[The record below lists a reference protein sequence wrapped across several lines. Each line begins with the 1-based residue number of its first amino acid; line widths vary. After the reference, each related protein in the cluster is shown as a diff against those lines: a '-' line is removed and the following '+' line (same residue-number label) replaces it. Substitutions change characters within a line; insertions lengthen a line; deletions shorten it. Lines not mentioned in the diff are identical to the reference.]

1 MSKKNRIFAAAIA
14 VLLLALTSFGAFA
27 SFRLYEIDF
36 KYDEKREEFQ
46 FTAVTGATYYEI
58 RGYAPGETIS
68 NDTGTL
74 IAKYTPD
81 TVSTGDELYTIPLG
95 QTPEVID
102 KASLDVLK
110 SKPYYTLKVYAFQ
123 EAARVPHKVTVTAN
137 HCTANVTST
146 TVLDGG
152 TFSVTFSDDSG
163 SSLKTYYGTLT
174 ATMGGVDITGPE
186 YGADGSNIFQVVY
199 GDHETYVTVNNIT
212 GDVVISMTAAE
223 PPAPATLDTPQA
235 WIDGEFLKWDSVPN
249 ATEYYVEIYKGNPDS
264 GGTYVYGGFT
274 ANTSIDVASHYT
286 EDDFYNARV
295 KACYSTTIVQSPYTS
310 WFAFDF
316 TEISTNPPTNAPMM
330 DIDYSSTDT
339 CIGESNPLTF
349 VGTGAGICTKKHI
362 VDEDGDGYDDA
373 SYSAGYD
380 AGITYQKNVSGDSGV
395 SDFITK
401 ILGAVTGG
409 ALYVGSNVKI
419 AGISLISIA
428 AILAVGVAIMIIFS
442 FKKGS

>member
-14 VLLLALTSFGAFA
+14 VLLLALTSVGAFA
-27 SFRLYEIDF
+27 SYRLYEMDF

-58 RGYAPGETIS
+58 RGYAPGETIA

-74 IAKYTPD
+74 IATYTPD
-81 TVSTGDELYTIPLG
+81 TVSIGDELYTVPLG
-95 QTPEVID
+95 QTPEAID

-110 SKPYYTLKVYAFQ
+110 SKPYYTLKVYAYH
-123 EAARVPHKVTVTAN
+123 EADPVSHSVTVTAKY
-137 HCTANVTST
+137 CTASVTSS
-146 TVLDGG
+146 TVLDGA
-152 TFSVTFSDDSG
+152 TFSVTFSDISG
-163 SSLKTYYGTLT
+163 GTFKTYYGTL
-174 ATMGGVDITGPE
+174 AVTMGGVDITGAE
-186 YGADGSNIFQVVY
+186 YGEYGSNTLQVVY
-199 GDHETYVTVNNIT
+199 GDDATYVTVNNIT

-223 PPAPATLDTPQA
+223 PPAPDSLDTPQA
-235 WIDGEFLKWDSVPN
+235 WIDGDYLKWDSVPN
-249 ATEYYVEIYKGNPDS
+249 ATEYLVEVRKSSSS
-264 GGTYVYGGFT
+264 GQLMGTTYVTGNSVDIAGYV
-274 ANTSIDVASHYT
+274 SDLDY
-286 EDDFYNARV
+286 YLARV
-295 KACYSTTIVQSPYTS
+295 TACYATNLVTSTPSGWY
-310 WFAFDF
+310 FFDF
-316 TEISTNPPTNAPMM
+316 TTIPAESPLM
-330 DIDYSSTDT
+330 DVDYSSVDT

-349 VGTGAGICTKKHI
+349 VGSGSGVCNKPHI
-362 VDEDGDGYDDA
+362 VDKNGDGYDDA

-419 AGISLISIA
+419 AGISLITIA
-428 AILAVGVAIMIIFS
+428 AILAVGVAVAILFS

>member
-14 VLLLALTSFGAFA
+14 VLLLALTSVGAFA

-74 IAKYTPD
+74 IARYTPD
-81 TVSTGDELYTIPLG
+81 TVSTGDELYAVPLG
-95 QTPEVID
+95 QTPAIID

-123 EAARVPHKVTVTAN
+123 EAAPVSYNVSVTAN
-137 HCTANVTST
+137 YCTSNVTNT

-152 TFSVTFSDDSG
+152 TFSVTFSDNSG
-163 SSLKTYYGTLT
+163 STRKTYYGTLT
-174 ATMGGVDITGPE
+174 ATMGGVDITVPE
-186 YGADGSNIFQVVY
+186 YGADGNNTLQVVY
-199 GDHETYVTVNNIT
+199 GDNATYVTVNNIT

-223 PPAPATLDTPQA
+223 PPAPDSLDTPQA
-235 WIDGEFLKWDSVPN
+235 SLSDDGESLEWDSVPN
-249 ATEYYVEIYKGNPDS
+249 ATEYLVEVRKDSSSGQLMGSTHVTGNSLSIASYVSDLGY
-264 GGTYVYGGFT
+264 YF
-274 ANTSIDVASHYT
+274 
-286 EDDFYNARV
+286 ARV
-295 KACYSTTIVQSPYTS
+295 TACYATNIVTSTPSQWYM
-310 WFAFDF
+310 FDF
-316 TEISTNPPTNAPMM
+316 TTIPAESPLM
-330 DIDYSSTDT
+330 DVDYSSVDT

-349 VGTGAGICTKKHI
+349 VGTGSGVCNKPHI
-362 VDEDGDGYDDA
+362 VDKNGDGYDDA

-395 SDFITK
+395 SDFVTK

-428 AILAVGVAIMIIFS
+428 AILAVGVAIVIIFS

>member
-123 EAARVPHKVTVTAN
+123 ESAPVSHKVTVTAN

-163 SSLKTYYGTLT
+163 SSLKTYHGTLT

-199 GDHETYVTVNNIT
+199 GDHETYVTVNKIT

-223 PPAPATLDTPQA
+223 SPAPATLDTPQA
-235 WIDGEFLKWDSVPN
+235 WIDGDFLKWDSVPN
-249 ATEYYVEIYKGNPDS
+249 ATEYYVEVYKGVPDS
-264 GGTYVYGGFT
+264 GGSLLYGGFT
-274 ANTSIDVASHYT
+274 TNMSIDVAAYYT

-295 KACYSTTIVQSPYTS
+295 KACYSTTIVQSAYTS
-310 WFAFDF
+310 WFSFDF
-316 TEISTNPPTNAPMM
+316 TQISTNPPTNAPMM

-373 SYSAGYD
+373 SYNAGYD
-380 AGITYQKNVSGDSGV
+380 SGITYQKNVSGDSGV

-428 AILAVGVAIMIIFS
+428 AILAVGVAILIIFS